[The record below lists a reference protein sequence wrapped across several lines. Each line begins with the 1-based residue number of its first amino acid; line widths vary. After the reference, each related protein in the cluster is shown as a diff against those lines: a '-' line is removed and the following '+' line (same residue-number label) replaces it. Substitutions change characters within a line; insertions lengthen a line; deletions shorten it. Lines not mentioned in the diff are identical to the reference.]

1 MYKTDLAK
9 KMIHNLIVLWDEKLK
24 KANLK
29 QLLLAEFDQRC
40 LINQSHWCQQSLI
53 RVSGTWLRHD
63 GGRRITWKMPHHY
76 GQHYVPL
83 CTTMDTTMYHYVVC
97 TTLYQYGQHYGQH
110 CVPLCTT
117 MDTSMYHYI
126 VCTTLYHYGQHSVP
140 LCVSAKLSSTMLY

>member
-63 GGRRITWKMPHHY
+63 GGRRITWKMPHHD

-83 CTTMDTTMYHYVVC
+83 CSMYHF
-97 TTLYQYGQHYGQH
+97 
-110 CVPLCTT
+110 VPIWTALWTALCTT
-117 MDTSMYHYI
+117 MHYYGHQYVPLYSMYHF
-126 VCTTLYHYGQHSVP
+126 VPLWTALCTTMRIS
-140 LCVSAKLSSTMLY
+140 KTF

>member
-1 MYKTDLAK
+1 
-9 KMIHNLIVLWDEKLK
+9 MIHNLIVLWDEKLK

-76 GQHYVPL
+76 GHHYGQHYVPL
-83 CTTMDTTMYHYVVC
+83 CSMYHF
-97 TTLYQYGQHYGQH
+97 
-110 CVPLCTT
+110 VPIWTALWTALCTT
-117 MDTSMYHYI
+117 MHYYGHQYVPLYSMYHF
-126 VCTTLYHYGQHSVP
+126 VPLWTALCTTMRIS
-140 LCVSAKLSSTMLY
+140 KTF

>member
-9 KMIHNLIVLWDEKLK
+9 KMIHSLIVLWDEKLK

-63 GGRRITWKMPHHY
+63 GGRRVTWKMSHHYGHHY

-83 CTTMDTTMYHYVVC
+83 CTTMDTTRCSMYHF
-97 TTLYQYGQHYGQH
+97 
-110 CVPLCTT
+110 VPLWTALCTT
-117 MDTSMYHYI
+117 MRRTSQQNFLAQC
-126 VCTTLYHYGQHSVP
+126 CTRSLATFNTQTFFYQFDFGK
-140 LCVSAKLSSTMLY
+140 CVSS

>member
-1 MYKTDLAK
+1 
-9 KMIHNLIVLWDEKLK
+9 MIHNLIVLWDEKLK

-63 GGRRITWKMPHHY
+63 GGRRITWKMPNHC

-83 CTTMDTTMYHYVVC
+83 WTAVAPLWTA
-97 TTLYQYGQHYGQH
+97 
-110 CVPLCTT
+110 LCTT
-117 MDTSMYHYI
+117 MHYYGHHYVPQCSMYHFVPI
-126 VCTTLYHYGQHSVP
+126 WTALWTALCTTMHYYGHQYVP
-140 LCVSAKLSSTMLY
+140 LYSMYHFVPLWTALCTTMRISKTF